1 VAVYRHGARQ
11 AETFDSIGGGPFDR
25 SCQSDAQLTG
35 SGPNMYE
42 YDELDADSP
51 QGLLRLVNEAAVEG
65 WRLVSAV
72 AHANGR
78 LVAFLERPA
87 S

>member
-1 VAVYRHGARQ
+1 
-11 AETFDSIGGGPFDR
+11 
-25 SCQSDAQLTG
+25 
-35 SGPNMYE
+35 MYE

-65 WRLVSAV
+65 WRLVSVV